1 MKEEINQKLNELEE
15 LIQKEP
21 IYQEVKRLKTKLLE
35 DTSIM
40 SDIEEIKKE
49 EDIYSTKYLELKKR
63 LYEHEDYQK
72 YQELENSLYYLTL
85 EINQILNQLTGK
97 KACKK

>member
-15 LIQKEP
+15 LIRKEP
-21 IYQEVKRLKTKLLE
+21 IYQETKKLKTKLLE

-40 SDIEEIKKE
+40 SDIEELKKE
-49 EDIYSTKYLELKKR
+49 EDIYSTKYLELKKK

-97 KACKK
+97 KACEK